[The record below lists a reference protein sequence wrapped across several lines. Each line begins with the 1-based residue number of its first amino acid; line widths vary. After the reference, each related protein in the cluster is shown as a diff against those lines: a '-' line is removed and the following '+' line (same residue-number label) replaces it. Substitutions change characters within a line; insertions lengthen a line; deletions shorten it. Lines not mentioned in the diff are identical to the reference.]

1 MVARRSR
8 KSVNMDICVQ
18 TETAAIICKWRQCWL
33 CEQAEV
39 LTVLPHLSADGLC
52 GALFVQ
58 HMVTQPSAHTADPSP
73 PAEETLDC
81 ALNQPEVSWQ
91 HFLSRCVRTCKTLQ
105 ELGQPSLNT
114 SPHQLLLHSSCDKHK
129 HATGTG
135 KSTKSVFSSLL
146 KHCSSS
152 PQGWQ
157 GTAEMV
163 IKPQAGAAAWCHH
176 CHGWVGCSPATT
188 DSTNRATKVHWNPTT
203 GHLAILWWKG
213 QESLKL
219 KCKTTWPSTTP

>member
-1 MVARRSR
+1 M
-8 KSVNMDICVQ
+8 
-18 TETAAIICKWRQCWL
+18 
-33 CEQAEV
+33 
-39 LTVLPHLSADGLC
+39 LPHLSADGLC

-114 SPHQLLLHSSCDKHK
+114 SPHQLLLHSSCGKHK
-129 HATGTG
+129 HTTGTG

-146 KHCSSS
+146 KHFQLPTGMARHCRDRHQAPGRGCCLVS
-152 PQGWQ
+152 PLPRLSW
-157 GTAEMV
+157 V
-163 IKPQAGAAAWCHH
+163 FPCHY
-176 CHGWVGCSPATT
+176 
-188 DSTNRATKVHWNPTT
+188 
-203 GHLAILWWKG
+203 
-213 QESLKL
+213 
-219 KCKTTWPSTTP
+219 